1 MDVKQFIL
9 SNIDMHYSGSQILFD
24 INFKAEIGKIT
35 SVIGP
40 NGVGKTALL
49 KVMSGSHPI
58 SKGTYFASGIKVNNS
73 NQYNLARNGIAY
85 VPQGREIF
93 PLLSVKENLEIGFSC
108 LEKEKK
114 FIPSSIFEMF
124 PVLSDMLNRR
134 GGDLS
139 GGQQQQLAIARALVT
154 RPKLLLLDEPT
165 EGIQPNI
172 IMQIGKVISS
182 LKEEGSIA
190 IVLVEQYFD
199 FAFELSDFTYVM
211 KRGRF
216 VLEGKT
222 NQIGKKKL
230 LEAVTL

>member
-1 MDVKQFIL
+1 
-9 SNIDMHYSGSQILFD
+9 MHYSGSQILFD

-58 SKGTYFASGIKVNNS
+58 SKGTYYALDSNVNNS

-108 LEKEKK
+108 LEKEKR
-114 FIPSSIFEMF
+114 FIPRQIFEMF
-124 PVLSDMLNRR
+124 PILSDMLNRR

-154 RPKLLLLDEPT
+154 RPRLLLLDEPT

-172 IMQIGKVISS
+172 IIQIGKVIGS
-182 LKEEGSIA
+182 LREEGSIA

-199 FAFELSDFTYVM
+199 FAYELSDYTYVM

-222 NQIGKKKL
+222 NKLEKKQL
-230 LEAVTL
+230 LEAVSL

>member
-9 SNIDMHYSGSQILFD
+9 TNNDMHYSGTQILFD

-49 KVMSGSHPI
+49 KVMSGLHPI

-124 PVLSDMLNRR
+124 PILSDMLNRR

-230 LEAVTL
+230 LEAVSL

>member
-1 MDVKQFIL
+1 MDAEHFIL
-9 SNIDMHYSGSQILFD
+9 ENIDMHYSGSQILFD

-58 SKGTYFASGIKVNNS
+58 SKGTYYALDSNVNNS

-108 LEKEKK
+108 LEKEKR
-114 FIPSSIFEMF
+114 FIPRQIFEMF

-154 RPKLLLLDEPT
+154 RPRLLLLDEPT

-172 IMQIGKVISS
+172 IMQIGKVIGS
-182 LKEEGSIA
+182 LREEGSIA

-199 FAFELSDFTYVM
+199 FAYELSDYTYVM

-222 NQIGKKKL
+222 NKLEKKQL
-230 LEAVTL
+230 LEAVSL

>member
-1 MDVKQFIL
+1 
-9 SNIDMHYSGSQILFD
+9 MHYSGSQILFD

-58 SKGTYFASGIKVNNS
+58 SKGTYYALDSNVNNS

-230 LEAVTL
+230 LEAVSL

>member
-1 MDVKQFIL
+1 
-9 SNIDMHYSGSQILFD
+9 MHYSGSQILFD

-58 SKGTYFASGIKVNNS
+58 SKGTYYALDSNVNNS

-108 LEKEKK
+108 LGKEKR
-114 FIPSSIFEMF
+114 FIPRQIFEMF

-154 RPKLLLLDEPT
+154 RPRLLLLDEPT

-182 LKEEGSIA
+182 LREEGSIA

-199 FAFELSDFTYVM
+199 FAYELSDYTYVM

-222 NQIGKKKL
+222 NKLEKKQL
-230 LEAVTL
+230 LEAVSL

>member
-9 SNIDMHYSGSQILFD
+9 GNIDMHYSGSQILFD

-49 KVMSGSHPI
+49 KVMSGLHPI

-230 LEAVTL
+230 LEAVSL

>member
-1 MDVKQFIL
+1 
-9 SNIDMHYSGSQILFD
+9 MHYSGSQILFD

-35 SVIGP
+35 SVIGQ

-58 SKGTYFASGIKVNNS
+58 SKGTYYALDSNVNNS

-108 LEKEKK
+108 LEKEKR
-114 FIPSSIFEMF
+114 FIPRQIFEMF

-154 RPKLLLLDEPT
+154 RPRLLLLDEPT

-172 IMQIGKVISS
+172 IMQIGKVIGS
-182 LKEEGSIA
+182 LREEGSIA

-199 FAFELSDFTYVM
+199 FAYELSDYTYVM

-222 NQIGKKKL
+222 NKLEKKQL
-230 LEAVTL
+230 LEAVSL

>member
-1 MDVKQFIL
+1 
-9 SNIDMHYSGSQILFD
+9 MHYSGSQILFD

-58 SKGTYFASGIKVNNS
+58 SKGTYYALDSNVNNS

-108 LEKEKK
+108 LEKEKR
-114 FIPSSIFEMF
+114 FIPRQIFEMF
-124 PVLSDMLNRR
+124 PVLFDMLNRR

-154 RPKLLLLDEPT
+154 RPRLLLLDEPT

-172 IMQIGKVISS
+172 IMQIGKVIGS
-182 LKEEGSIA
+182 LREEGSIA

-199 FAFELSDFTYVM
+199 FAYELSDYTYVM

-222 NQIGKKKL
+222 NKLEKKQL
-230 LEAVTL
+230 LEAVSL

>member
-1 MDVKQFIL
+1 M
-9 SNIDMHYSGSQILFD
+9 FD

-58 SKGTYFASGIKVNNS
+58 SKGTYYALDSNVNNS

-108 LEKEKK
+108 LGKEKR
-114 FIPSSIFEMF
+114 FIPRQIFEMF

-154 RPKLLLLDEPT
+154 RPRLLLLDEPT

-172 IMQIGKVISS
+172 IMQIGKVIGS
-182 LKEEGSIA
+182 LREEGSIA

-199 FAFELSDFTYVM
+199 FAYELSDYTYVM

-222 NQIGKKKL
+222 NKLAKKKL
-230 LEAVTL
+230 LEAVSL

>member
-1 MDVKQFIL
+1 MDAKHFIL
-9 SNIDMHYSGSQILFD
+9 ENIDMHYSGSQILFD

-58 SKGTYFASGIKVNNS
+58 SKGTYYALDSNVNNS

-108 LEKEKK
+108 LEKEKR
-114 FIPSSIFEMF
+114 FIPRQIFEMF

-154 RPKLLLLDEPT
+154 RPRLLLLDEPT

-172 IMQIGKVISS
+172 IMQIGKVIGS
-182 LKEEGSIA
+182 LRKEGSIA

-199 FAFELSDFTYVM
+199 FAYELSDYTYVM

-222 NQIGKKKL
+222 NKLEKKQL
-230 LEAVTL
+230 LEAVSL

>member
-1 MDVKQFIL
+1 
-9 SNIDMHYSGSQILFD
+9 MHYSGSQILFD
-24 INFKAEIGKIT
+24 ITFKAEIGKIT

-58 SKGTYFASGIKVNNS
+58 SKGTYYALDSNVNNS

-108 LEKEKK
+108 LEKEKR
-114 FIPSSIFEMF
+114 FIPRQIFEMF

-154 RPKLLLLDEPT
+154 RPRLLLLDEPT

-172 IMQIGKVISS
+172 IMQIGKVIGS
-182 LKEEGSIA
+182 LREEGSIA

-199 FAFELSDFTYVM
+199 FAYELSDYTYVM

-222 NQIGKKKL
+222 NKLEKKQL
-230 LEAVTL
+230 LEAVSL

>member
-1 MDVKQFIL
+1 
-9 SNIDMHYSGSQILFD
+9 MHYSGSQILFD

-58 SKGTYFASGIKVNNS
+58 SKGTYYALDSNVNNS

-108 LEKEKK
+108 LEKEKR
-114 FIPSSIFEMF
+114 FIPGQIFEMF

-154 RPKLLLLDEPT
+154 RPRLLLLDEPT

-172 IMQIGKVISS
+172 IMQIGKVIGS
-182 LKEEGSIA
+182 LREEGSIA

-199 FAFELSDFTYVM
+199 FAYELSDYTYVM

-222 NQIGKKKL
+222 NKLEKKQL
-230 LEAVTL
+230 LEAVSL

>member
-1 MDVKQFIL
+1 
-9 SNIDMHYSGSQILFD
+9 MHYSGSQILFD

-58 SKGTYFASGIKVNNS
+58 SKGTYYALDSNVNNS
-73 NQYNLARNGIAY
+73 NQYDLARNGIAY

-108 LEKEKK
+108 LEKDKR
-114 FIPSSIFEMF
+114 FIPRQVFEMF

-154 RPKLLLLDEPT
+154 RPRLLLLDEPT
-165 EGIQPNI
+165 AVSYTHLTLPT
-172 IMQIGKVISS
+172 SD
-182 LKEEGSIA
+182 
-190 IVLVEQYFD
+190 LV
-199 FAFELSDFTYVM
+199 
-211 KRGRF
+211 
-216 VLEGKT
+216 
-222 NQIGKKKL
+222 
-230 LEAVTL
+230 

>member
-1 MDVKQFIL
+1 
-9 SNIDMHYSGSQILFD
+9 MHYSGSQILFD

-58 SKGTYFASGIKVNNS
+58 SKGTYYALDSNVNNS

-93 PLLSVKENLEIGFSC
+93 PLLSVKENLEIGFCC
-108 LEKEKK
+108 LEKEKR
-114 FIPSSIFEMF
+114 FIPRQIFEMF

-154 RPKLLLLDEPT
+154 RPRLLLLDEPT

-172 IMQIGKVISS
+172 IMQIGKVIGS
-182 LKEEGSIA
+182 LREEGSIA

-199 FAFELSDFTYVM
+199 FAYELSDYTYVM

-222 NQIGKKKL
+222 NKLEKKQL
-230 LEAVTL
+230 LEAVSL

>member
-1 MDVKQFIL
+1 
-9 SNIDMHYSGSQILFD
+9 MHYSGSQILFD

-58 SKGTYFASGIKVNNS
+58 SKGTYYALDSNVNNS
-73 NQYNLARNGIAY
+73 NQYDLARNGISY
-85 VPQGREIF
+85 VTQGREIF
-93 PLLSVKENLEIGFSC
+93 TLLSVKENLEIGFSC
-108 LEKEKK
+108 LEKEKR
-114 FIPSSIFEMF
+114 FIPRQIFEMF

-154 RPKLLLLDEPT
+154 RPRLLLLDEPT

-172 IMQIGKVISS
+172 IMQIGKVIGS
-182 LKEEGSIA
+182 LREEGSIA

-199 FAFELSDFTYVM
+199 FAYELSDYTYVM

-222 NQIGKKKL
+222 NKLEKKQL
-230 LEAVTL
+230 LEAVSL

>member
-1 MDVKQFIL
+1 MDAEHFIL
-9 SNIDMHYSGSQILFD
+9 ENIDMHYSGSQILFD
-24 INFKAEIGKIT
+24 INFRAEIGKIT

-58 SKGTYFASGIKVNNS
+58 SKGTYYALDSNVNNS

-108 LEKEKK
+108 LEKEKR
-114 FIPSSIFEMF
+114 FIPRQIFEMF

-154 RPKLLLLDEPT
+154 RPRLLLLDEPT

-172 IMQIGKVISS
+172 IMQIGKVIGS
-182 LKEEGSIA
+182 LREEGSIA

-199 FAFELSDFTYVM
+199 FAYELSDYTYVM

-222 NQIGKKKL
+222 NKLEKKQL
-230 LEAVTL
+230 LEAVSL

>member
-1 MDVKQFIL
+1 
-9 SNIDMHYSGSQILFD
+9 MHYSGSQILFD

-40 NGVGKTALL
+40 NGVGKTSLL
-49 KVMSGSHPI
+49 KVMSGLHPI

-172 IMQIGKVISS
+172 IMHIGKVISS

-230 LEAVTL
+230 LEAVSL

>member
-1 MDVKQFIL
+1 
-9 SNIDMHYSGSQILFD
+9 MHYSGSQILFD

-49 KVMSGSHPI
+49 KVMSGLHPI

-134 GGDLS
+134 GGELS

-230 LEAVTL
+230 LEAVSL

>member
-1 MDVKQFIL
+1 
-9 SNIDMHYSGSQILFD
+9 MHYSGSQILFD

-58 SKGTYFASGIKVNNS
+58 SKGTYYALDSNVNNS

-108 LEKEKK
+108 LEKEKR
-114 FIPSSIFEMF
+114 FIPRQIFEMF

-154 RPKLLLLDEPT
+154 RPRLLLLDEPT

-172 IMQIGKVISS
+172 IMQIGKVICS
-182 LKEEGSIA
+182 LREEGSIA

-199 FAFELSDFTYVM
+199 FAYELSDYTYVM

-222 NQIGKKKL
+222 NKLEKKQL
-230 LEAVTL
+230 LEAVSL

>member
-9 SNIDMHYSGSQILFD
+9 SNIEMHYSGSQILFD

-49 KVMSGSHPI
+49 KVMSGLHPI

-230 LEAVTL
+230 LEAVSL

>member
-49 KVMSGSHPI
+49 KVMSGSHPT
-58 SKGTYFASGIKVNNS
+58 SRGTYYASGINVNNS
-73 NQYNLARNGIAY
+73 NQYNLARKGIAY

-114 FIPSSIFEMF
+114 FIPQAIFEMF

-230 LEAVTL
+230 LEAVSL

>member
-1 MDVKQFIL
+1 
-9 SNIDMHYSGSQILFD
+9 MHYSGSQILFD

-49 KVMSGSHPI
+49 KVMSGLHPI

-124 PVLSDMLNRR
+124 PVLSEMLNRR

-230 LEAVTL
+230 LEAVSL

>member
-1 MDVKQFIL
+1 
-9 SNIDMHYSGSQILFD
+9 MHYSGSQILFD

-58 SKGTYFASGIKVNNS
+58 SKGTYYALDSNVNNS

-108 LEKEKK
+108 LEKEKR
-114 FIPSSIFEMF
+114 FIPRQIFEMF

-154 RPKLLLLDEPT
+154 RPRLLLLDEPT

-172 IMQIGKVISS
+172 IIQIGKVIGS
-182 LKEEGSIA
+182 LREEGSIA

-199 FAFELSDFTYVM
+199 FAYELSDYTYVM

-222 NQIGKKKL
+222 NKLEKKQL
-230 LEAVTL
+230 LEAVSL

>member
-1 MDVKQFIL
+1 
-9 SNIDMHYSGSQILFD
+9 MHYSGSQILFD

-58 SKGTYFASGIKVNNS
+58 SKGTYYALDSNVNNS

-108 LEKEKK
+108 LEKEKR
-114 FIPSSIFEMF
+114 FIPRQIFEMF

-154 RPKLLLLDEPT
+154 RPRLLLLDEPT

-172 IMQIGKVISS
+172 IMQIGKVIGS
-182 LKEEGSIA
+182 LREEGSIA

-199 FAFELSDFTYVM
+199 FAYELSDFTYVM

-222 NQIGKKKL
+222 NKLEKKQL
-230 LEAVTL
+230 LEAVSL

>member
-1 MDVKQFIL
+1 LDAKHFIL
-9 SNIDMHYSGSQILFD
+9 ENIDMHYSGSQILFD

-58 SKGTYFASGIKVNNS
+58 SKGTYYALDSNVNNL

-108 LEKEKK
+108 LEKEKR
-114 FIPSSIFEMF
+114 FIPRQIFEMF

-154 RPKLLLLDEPT
+154 RPRLLLLDEPT

-172 IMQIGKVISS
+172 IMQIGKVIGS
-182 LKEEGSIA
+182 LRKEGSIA

-199 FAFELSDFTYVM
+199 FAYELSDYTYVM

-222 NQIGKKKL
+222 NKLEKKQL
-230 LEAVTL
+230 LEAVSL

>member
-1 MDVKQFIL
+1 
-9 SNIDMHYSGSQILFD
+9 MHYSGSQILFD

-58 SKGTYFASGIKVNNS
+58 SKGTYYALDSNVNNS

-108 LEKEKK
+108 LEKEKR
-114 FIPSSIFEMF
+114 FIPRQIFEMF

-154 RPKLLLLDEPT
+154 RPRLLLLDEPT

-172 IMQIGKVISS
+172 IMQIGKVIGS
-182 LKEEGSIA
+182 LRKEGSIA

-199 FAFELSDFTYVM
+199 FAYELSDYTYVM

-222 NQIGKKKL
+222 NKLKKKKL
-230 LEAVTL
+230 LEAVSL

>member
-1 MDVKQFIL
+1 
-9 SNIDMHYSGSQILFD
+9 MHYSGSQILFD

-58 SKGTYFASGIKVNNS
+58 SKGTYYALDSNMNNS

-108 LEKEKK
+108 LEIEKR
-114 FIPSSIFEMF
+114 FIPSQMPYLGS
-124 PVLSDMLNRR
+124 S
-134 GGDLS
+134 
-139 GGQQQQLAIARALVT
+139 
-154 RPKLLLLDEPT
+154 K

-172 IMQIGKVISS
+172 IMQIGKVIGS
-182 LKEEGSIA
+182 LREEGSIA

-199 FAFELSDFTYVM
+199 FAYELSDYTYVM

-222 NQIGKKKL
+222 NKLEKKQL
-230 LEAVTL
+230 LEAVSL

>member
-1 MDVKQFIL
+1 
-9 SNIDMHYSGSQILFD
+9 MHYSGSQILFD

-49 KVMSGSHPI
+49 KVMSGLHPI
-58 SKGTYFASGIKVNNS
+58 SKGTYFVSGIKVNNS

-230 LEAVTL
+230 LEAVSL

>member
-1 MDVKQFIL
+1 M
-9 SNIDMHYSGSQILFD
+9 
-24 INFKAEIGKIT
+24 
-35 SVIGP
+35 IGP

-58 SKGTYFASGIKVNNS
+58 SKGTYYALDSNVNNS

-108 LEKEKK
+108 LEKEKR
-114 FIPSSIFEMF
+114 FIPRQIFEMF

-154 RPKLLLLDEPT
+154 RPRLLLLDEPT

-172 IMQIGKVISS
+172 IMQIGKVIGS
-182 LKEEGSIA
+182 LREEGSIA

-199 FAFELSDFTYVM
+199 FAYELSDYTYVM

-222 NQIGKKKL
+222 NKLEKKQL
-230 LEAVTL
+230 LEAVSL

>member
-1 MDVKQFIL
+1 
-9 SNIDMHYSGSQILFD
+9 MHYSGSQILFD

-58 SKGTYFASGIKVNNS
+58 SKGTYYALDSNVNNS

-108 LEKEKK
+108 LGKEKR
-114 FIPSSIFEMF
+114 FIPRQIFEMF

-154 RPKLLLLDEPT
+154 RPRLLLLDEPT

-172 IMQIGKVISS
+172 IMQIGKVIGS
-182 LKEEGSIA
+182 LREEGSIA

-199 FAFELSDFTYVM
+199 FAYELSDYTYVM

-222 NQIGKKKL
+222 NKLEKKQL
-230 LEAVTL
+230 LEAVSL

>member
-49 KVMSGSHPI
+49 KVMSGLHPI

-172 IMQIGKVISS
+172 IMQIRKVISS

-230 LEAVTL
+230 LEAVSL

>member
-1 MDVKQFIL
+1 LDAKHFIL
-9 SNIDMHYSGSQILFD
+9 ENIDMHYSGSQILFD

-58 SKGTYFASGIKVNNS
+58 SKGTYYALDSNVNNS

-108 LEKEKK
+108 LEKEKR
-114 FIPSSIFEMF
+114 FIPRQIFEMF

-154 RPKLLLLDEPT
+154 RPRLLLLDEPT

-172 IMQIGKVISS
+172 IMQIGKVIGS
-182 LKEEGSIA
+182 LRKEGSIA

-199 FAFELSDFTYVM
+199 FAYELSDYTYVM

-222 NQIGKKKL
+222 NKLEKKQL
-230 LEAVTL
+230 LEAVSL

>member
-1 MDVKQFIL
+1 
-9 SNIDMHYSGSQILFD
+9 MHYSGSQILFD

-58 SKGTYFASGIKVNNS
+58 SKGTYYVLDSNVNNS
-73 NQYNLARNGIAY
+73 NQYDLARNGIAY

-108 LEKEKK
+108 LGKEKR
-114 FIPSSIFEMF
+114 FIPRQIFEMF

-154 RPKLLLLDEPT
+154 RPRLLLLDEPT

-182 LKEEGSIA
+182 LREEGSIA

-199 FAFELSDFTYVM
+199 FAYELSDYTYVM

-222 NQIGKKKL
+222 NKLEKKQL
-230 LEAVTL
+230 LEAVSL

>member
-1 MDVKQFIL
+1 
-9 SNIDMHYSGSQILFD
+9 MHYSGSQILFD

-49 KVMSGSHPI
+49 KVMSGLHPI

-199 FAFELSDFTYVM
+199 FAFELSDYTYVM

-230 LEAVTL
+230 LEAVSL

>member
-1 MDVKQFIL
+1 
-9 SNIDMHYSGSQILFD
+9 MHYSGSQILFD

-58 SKGTYFASGIKVNNS
+58 SKGTYYALDSNANNS

-108 LEKEKK
+108 LEKEKR
-114 FIPSSIFEMF
+114 FIPRQIFEMF

-154 RPKLLLLDEPT
+154 RPRLLLLDEPT

-172 IMQIGKVISS
+172 IMQIGKVICS
-182 LKEEGSIA
+182 LRKEGSIA
-190 IVLVEQYFD
+190 IVLVEQ
-199 FAFELSDFTYVM
+199 
-211 KRGRF
+211 
-216 VLEGKT
+216 
-222 NQIGKKKL
+222 
-230 LEAVTL
+230 

>member
-1 MDVKQFIL
+1 
-9 SNIDMHYSGSQILFD
+9 MHYSGSQILFD

-58 SKGTYFASGIKVNNS
+58 SKGTYYALDSNVNNS

-108 LEKEKK
+108 LEKEKR
-114 FIPSSIFEMF
+114 FIPRQIFEMF

-154 RPKLLLLDEPT
+154 RPRLLLLDEPT

-182 LKEEGSIA
+182 LREEGSIA

-199 FAFELSDFTYVM
+199 FAYELSDYTYVM

-222 NQIGKKKL
+222 NKLEKKQL
-230 LEAVTL
+230 LEAVSL